1 MNKKEVTEIK
11 KLFTKERCCLNRL
24 CGCYVD
30 ADKNKVV
37 QFKEAFLSL
46 PEEEIYKYL
55 DIFRKSLSGTLGK
68 NRRIMKTKATRIGR
82 SGKDRWKY
90 EDYIYGRGQHRVRP
104 QRAGRLY
111 VLGGAAGQ

>member
-46 PEEEIYKYL
+46 PEEEAFKYFT
-55 DIFRKSLSGTLGK
+55 IFRNGLSGTIGK
-68 NRRIMKTKATRIGR
+68 NLINMEFPLHTEEEGGTQNFLLKLRY
-82 SGKDRWKY
+82 SELKD
-90 EDYIYGRGQHRVRP
+90 DG
-104 QRAGRLY
+104 
-111 VLGGAAGQ
+111 

>member
-46 PEEEIYKYL
+46 PEEEIYNHQKL
-55 DIFRKSLSGTLGK
+55 
-68 NRRIMKTKATRIGR
+68 
-82 SGKDRWKY
+82 
-90 EDYIYGRGQHRVRP
+90 
-104 QRAGRLY
+104 
-111 VLGGAAGQ
+111 

>member
-55 DIFRKSLSGTLGK
+55 DIFRKKSVRYVGEKPAEYGISVGTG
-68 NRRIMKTKATRIGR
+68 NGRRYTEK
-82 SGKDRWKY
+82 SD
-90 EDYIYGRGQHRVRP
+90 
-104 QRAGRLY
+104 
-111 VLGGAAGQ
+111 GAA

>member
-55 DIFRKSLSGTLGK
+55 DIFRKSLSGTLGTGNGGWHTEK
-68 NRRIMKTKATRIGR
+68 
-82 SGKDRWKY
+82 S
-90 EDYIYGRGQHRVRP
+90 
-104 QRAGRLY
+104 AGS
-111 VLGGAAGQ
+111 AGQ

>member
-37 QFKEAFLSL
+37 QFEYGVPAGTGNGGWHT
-46 PEEEIYKYL
+46 E
-55 DIFRKSLSGTLGK
+55 KS
-68 NRRIMKTKATRIGR
+68 A
-82 SGKDRWKY
+82 
-90 EDYIYGRGQHRVRP
+90 
-104 QRAGRLY
+104 
-111 VLGGAAGQ
+111 GAAGQ